1 MNSNLS
7 IYGIGGHAKVLIESA
22 ILNDFT
28 IDCLYDDDVNKSC
41 SNFGRFKIIGP
52 IDINFRDSLIIA
64 IGNNKIRK
72 QISDRIAKANWRTII
87 HPTSIISKEVLIGE
101 GSVIMAG
108 AIIQPDTRIGKHV
121 IINTGASIDH
131 DCCIGNYVHISPKVT
146 LSGDVYVGDGAHI
159 GVGACVI
166 PGITIGK
173 WAIIGA
179 GSVII
184 RDVPDY
190 AVIVGN
196 PGKVIKYNY
205 EK

>member
-1 MNSNLS
+1 MKSNLS
-7 IYGIGGHAKVLIESA
+7 IFGIGGHAKVLIESA

-28 IDCLYDDDVNKSC
+28 IDCLYDDDVNKSNL
-41 SNFGRFKIIGP
+41 NFGQYKIIGP
-52 IDINFRDSLIIA
+52 IDINFRGSLIIA

-108 AIIQPDTRIGKHV
+108 AIIQPDTRIGKHA
-121 IINTGASIDH
+121 IINTGVSIDH
-131 DCCIGNYVHISPKVT
+131 DCYIGDYVHISPKVA

-166 PGITIGK
+166 PGIKIGK
-173 WAIIGA
+173 WATIGA
-179 GSVII
+179 GAVII
-184 RDVPDY
+184 KDVPDY
-190 AVIVGN
+190 AVVVGN
-196 PGKVIKYNY
+196 PGRLIKYNY
-205 EK
+205 E